1 MNDMDDMDDDDKET
15 NKNSD
20 STPQKTPDKASK
32 DKDLIKKAFSNVQ
45 GYHEATSDIREKRAE
60 DFRFNFG
67 DQWDQKD
74 RESLAKKR
82 RPILT
87 FNVTSPVIN
96 FLAGYQQE
104 REQDFRAY
112 PRGTEDERIGRI
124 TTALMRFGMDQC
136 RGIHTLHRGFR
147 QGIIGGQAVFEV
159 SHSFDYTDDLLE
171 GDVSIEL
178 LEHDTWGHEPG
189 ARRYDRNDSSYQF
202 KLYWVGVED
211 AARKWKKK
219 ASLIRASMKRDWLR
233 EDPTLTGVPQQLLE
247 DFIDEENDRLRIL
260 QYWYRVPVEVALLVN
275 LATGEVKRFDSEK
288 KAETELRMI
297 HDTAGAAVASQFMI
311 MQADSQSALVHV
323 ETQQVAKTFIRPEQA
338 QEALDALASQAG
350 RAAAGEFELV
360 VRPTTALRVAN
371 ITAWEVLDDKPN
383 PKGSDWRYPFA
394 PFTVYQDTDDISDI
408 KGLVRDIKDPQREV
422 NWHHSTSLDT
432 LQRGPKGGV
441 WVQKG
446 EHADI
451 QKLREKIS
459 EPGFIGEYDGT
470 PPVPVVPQMINEGEM
485 AMLQF
490 GMESIMR
497 ISNVN
502 AEMMGQVTQKTV
514 SGRAIQSRQAG
525 GLVGIGSLFLNW
537 KETKTLIGQLLIRC
551 IQHYYSPEKMD
562 RIIGQEQR
570 KMKAIGLAS
579 PDEVPE
585 QQMYETF
592 KELKNSDV
600 DIVVEFQDA
609 SPTARA
615 AVSNQMLQ
623 LQAAGFPIPGQLIIE
638 AADIPYKTEVLAAMA
653 NQGQGPPNPELAK
666 ALSAGQGQTSPNGV
680 NTSQ

>member
-1 MNDMDDMDDDDKET
+1 MDTTK
-15 NKNSD
+15 
-20 STPQKTPDKASK
+20 KTPDENKK
-32 DKDLIKKAFSNVQ
+32 DRELISTAFDAVY
-45 GYHEATSDIREKRAE
+45 GYHEATTSIREQRAE
-60 DFRFNFG
+60 DFRFNQG
-67 DQWDQKD
+67 DQWDAKD
-74 RESLAKKR
+74 RERLQKKKR
-82 RPILT
+82 PVLT
-87 FNVTSPVIN
+87 FNVVSPVVN

-124 TTALMRFGMDQC
+124 TTALMRYGMDQC
-136 RGIHTLHRGFR
+136 RGVHTLHRGFR
-147 QGIIGGQAVFEV
+147 QAIIGGQSVFEV
-159 SHSFDYTDDLLE
+159 AHSFEFTDDLLE
-171 GDVSIEL
+171 GDVSIEC

-189 ARRYDRNDSSYQF
+189 ARRYDRNDSAYQF
-202 KLYWVGVED
+202 KLYWMGVEE
-211 AARKWKKK
+211 AARKWKKNE
-219 ASLIRASMKRDWLR
+219 ATIRAGMKKDWLR

-247 DFIDEENDRLRIL
+247 QFVDEKNDRLRIL

-275 LATGEVKRFDSEK
+275 LQTGDVQRFDSQT
-288 KAETELRMI
+288 KAEQALRQI
-297 HDTAGAAVASQFMI
+297 HDTAGNAVASQYTI
-311 MQADSQSALVHV
+311 ETANSQSALINAATGAIH
-323 ETQQVAKTFIRPEQA
+323 TFRKPEHA
-338 QEALDALASQAG
+338 TEALDGLRRQAG
-350 RAAAGEFELV
+350 KQAADAFDLV

-394 PFTVYQDTDDISDI
+394 PFTVYQDTDDLSDI
-408 KGLVRDIKDPQREV
+408 KGIIRDIKDPQREV
-422 NWHHSTSLDT
+422 NWHHSTTLDT

-441 WVQKG
+441 WVNKG
-446 EHADI
+446 EHVDI
-451 QKLREKIS
+451 AKLREAYS
-459 EPGFIGEYDGT
+459 EPGFIGEYAGQ
-470 PPVPVVPQMINEGEM
+470 PPVPVIPSQMNEGEM

-490 GMESIMR
+490 GIDAIMR

-570 KMKAIGLAS
+570 KMERIGLMA
-579 PDEVPE
+579 PDELPANE
-585 QQMYETF
+585 MYEMF
-592 KELKNSDV
+592 KSLKNSDV
-600 DIVVEFQDA
+600 DVVVDFQDA

-638 AADIPYKTEVLAAMA
+638 AADIPYKTEILAAMA

>member
-1 MNDMDDMDDDDKET
+1 MEDMET
-15 NKNSD
+15 
-20 STPQKTPDKASK
+20 PPKTPDETAKNK
-32 DKDLIKKAFSNVQ
+32 ELISTAFDAVQ
-45 GYHEATSDIREKRAE
+45 GYHTATTDIREKRAE

-67 DQWDQKD
+67 DQWDAKD
-74 RESLAKKR
+74 REKLTKKR
-82 RPILT
+82 RPVLT

-147 QGIIGGQAVFEV
+147 QAIIGGQSVFEV
-159 SHSFDYTDDLLE
+159 SHSYDFTDDLLE
-171 GDVSIEL
+171 GDVNIEL

-202 KLYWVGVED
+202 KLYWLGVEE
-211 AARKWKKK
+211 AARKWKRKAATIRQGMKK
-219 ASLIRASMKRDWLR
+219 DWLR

-247 DFIDEENDRLRIL
+247 SFVDDENDRIRIL

-275 LATGEVKRFDSEK
+275 IQTGDVKRFDSEK
-288 KAETELRMI
+288 KAELELRRI

-311 MQADSQSALVHV
+311 VQANSQSALVHIQ
-323 ETQQVAKTFIRPEQA
+323 TQQAVRTFIQPEQA
-338 QEALDALASQAG
+338 QEALDQLAAQAG
-350 RAAAGEFELV
+350 KAAADEFELV

-408 KGLVRDIKDPQREV
+408 KGLVRDIKDPQREI
-422 NWHHSTSLDT
+422 NWHHSTALDT

-441 WVQKG
+441 WVNKG
-446 EHADI
+446 EHADM
-451 QKLREKIS
+451 QKLRERFS
-459 EPGFIGEYDGT
+459 EPGFIGEYVGT
-470 PPVPVVPQMINEGEM
+470 PPVPVVPQQINEGEM

-490 GMESIMR
+490 GIDSIMR

-537 KETKTLIGQLLIRC
+537 KETKTLLGQLLIRC

-579 PDEVPE
+579 PEEIPA

>member
-1 MNDMDDMDDDDKET
+1 MEEK
-15 NKNSD
+15 
-20 STPQKTPDKASK
+20 KTPDESRK
-32 DKDLIKKAFSNVQ
+32 DKALIKKAFSNVH
-45 GYHEATSDIREKRAE
+45 GYHEATNDVRAERAE
-60 DFRFNFG
+60 DFRFNSG
-67 DQWDQKD
+67 NQWSDKD
-74 RESLAKKR
+74 REALKKKR
-82 RPILT
+82 RPVLT

-124 TTALMRFGMDQC
+124 TTALMRFSMDQC

-147 QGIIGGQAVFEV
+147 QGIIGGQSVFEV
-159 SHSFDYTDDLLE
+159 SHSHDFTDDLLE
-171 GDVSIEL
+171 GDISIEL

-189 ARRYDRNDSSYQF
+189 ARRYDRNDASYQF
-202 KLYWVGVED
+202 KLYWLTVEE
-211 AARKWKKK
+211 AARKWKKDEH
-219 ASLIRASMKRDWLR
+219 SIRSNMKRDWLR
-233 EDPTLTGVPQQLLE
+233 EDPTLTGVPQQLLDDFVDE
-247 DFIDEENDRLRIL
+247 DNDRVRIL
-260 QYWYRVPVEVALLVN
+260 QYWYRVPIEIALLVN
-275 LATGEVKRFDSEK
+275 VQTGEVKRFDAEK
-288 KAETELRMI
+288 KAEAELRRI
-297 HDTAGAAVASQFMI
+297 HDTAGAIAASQFVI
-311 MQADSQSALVHV
+311 MQADSQSALVHAQ
-323 ETQQVAKTFIRPEQA
+323 TQQVARTFIRPEQA

-350 RAAAGEFELV
+350 KAAADEFELV
-360 VRPTTALRVAN
+360 VRPTTALRAAN
-371 ITAWEVLDDKPN
+371 ILAWEVLDDKPN

-394 PFTVYQDTDDISDI
+394 PFTVYQDTDDICDI
-408 KGLVRDIKDPQREV
+408 RGLVRDVKDPQREV
-422 NWHHSTSLDT
+422 NWHHSTALDT

-446 EHADI
+446 EHGEI
-451 QKLREKIS
+451 PKLREKFS
-459 EPGFIGEYDGT
+459 EPGFIGEYVGT
-470 PPVPVVPQMINEGEM
+470 PPVPVIPQTMSEGEM

-490 GMESIMR
+490 GIDSIMR

-551 IQHYYSPEKMD
+551 IQTYYSPEKMD

-570 KMKAIGLAS
+570 KLQGIGLAP
-579 PDEVPE
+579 PDEMPSA
-585 QQMYETF
+585 QMYEIF
-592 KELKNSDV
+592 KDLKNSDI
-600 DIVVEFQDA
+600 DIVVDFQDA

-615 AVSNQMLQ
+615 AIANQMLQ

-638 AADIPYKTEVLAAMA
+638 ATDIPYKAEVLSALA
-653 NQGQGPPNPELAK
+653 NQGQGQPNPELAK

>member
-1 MNDMDDMDDDDKET
+1 MTKET
-15 NKNSD
+15 
-20 STPQKTPDKASK
+20 KTPDESK
-32 DKDLIKKAFSNVQ
+32 KDRELISTAFDAVY
-45 GYHEATSDIREKRAE
+45 GYHEATTTIREQRAE
-60 DFRFNFG
+60 DFRFNQG
-67 DQWDQKD
+67 DQWDAKD
-74 RESLAKKR
+74 RERLQKKKR
-82 RPILT
+82 PVLT
-87 FNVTSPVIN
+87 FNVVSPVVN

-124 TTALMRFGMDQC
+124 TTALMRYGMDQC
-136 RGIHTLHRGFR
+136 RGVHTLHRGFR
-147 QGIIGGQAVFEV
+147 QAIIGGQSVFEV
-159 SHSFDYTDDLLE
+159 AHSFDFTDDLLE
-171 GDVSIEL
+171 GDVSIEC

-189 ARRYDRNDSSYQF
+189 ARRYDRNDSAYQF
-202 KLYWVGVED
+202 KLYWMGVEE
-211 AARKWKKK
+211 AARKWKKNE
-219 ASLIRASMKRDWLR
+219 ATIRAGMKKDWLR

-247 DFIDEENDRLRIL
+247 QFVDEKNDRLRIL

-275 LATGEVKRFDSEK
+275 LQSGDVQRFDSQA
-288 KAETELRMI
+288 KAEQALRQI
-297 HDTAGAAVASQFMI
+297 HDTAGNAVASQYAI
-311 MQADSQSALVHV
+311 ETADSQSALIN
-323 ETQQVAKTFIRPEQA
+323 VATGAIHTFRKPEHA
-338 QEALDALASQAG
+338 VEALDGLRRQAG
-350 RAAAGEFELV
+350 KAAADAFDLV

-394 PFTVYQDTDDISDI
+394 PFTVYQDTDDLNDV
-408 KGLVRDIKDPQREV
+408 KGIIRDIKDPQREV
-422 NWHHSTSLDT
+422 NWHHSTTLDT

-441 WVQKG
+441 WVNKG
-446 EHADI
+446 EHVDI
-451 QKLREKIS
+451 NKLREAYS
-459 EPGFIGEYDGT
+459 EPGFIGEYAGQ
-470 PPVPVVPQMINEGEM
+470 PPVPVIPSQLNEGEM

-490 GMESIMR
+490 GIDAIMR

-570 KMKAIGLAS
+570 KMERIGLMA
-579 PDEVPE
+579 PDELPANE
-585 QQMYETF
+585 MYEMF
-592 KELKNSDV
+592 KSLKNSDV
-600 DIVVEFQDA
+600 DVVVDFQDA

-638 AADIPYKTEVLAAMA
+638 AADIPYKTEILAAMA

>member
-1 MNDMDDMDDDDKET
+1 MAKEM
-15 NKNSD
+15 
-20 STPQKTPDKASK
+20 KTPDESK
-32 DKDLIKKAFSNVQ
+32 KDRELISTAFDAVY
-45 GYHEATSDIREKRAE
+45 GYHEATTSIREQRAE
-60 DFRFNFG
+60 DFRFNQG
-67 DQWDQKD
+67 EQWDAKD
-74 RESLAKKR
+74 RERLQKKKR
-82 RPILT
+82 PVLT
-87 FNVTSPVIN
+87 FNVISPVVN

-124 TTALMRFGMDQC
+124 TTALMRYGMDQC
-136 RGIHTLHRGFR
+136 RGVHTLHRGFR
-147 QGIIGGQAVFEV
+147 QAIIGGQSVFEV
-159 SHSFDYTDDLLE
+159 SHSFEFTDDLLE
-171 GDVSIEL
+171 GDVSIEC

-189 ARRYDRNDSSYQF
+189 ARRYDRNDSAYQF
-202 KLYWVGVED
+202 KLYWMGVEE
-211 AARKWKKK
+211 AARKWKRNE
-219 ASLIRASMKRDWLR
+219 ATIRAGMKKDWLR

-247 DFIDEENDRLRIL
+247 QFVDEKNDRLRIL

-275 LATGEVKRFDSEK
+275 LQSGEVQRFDSQA
-288 KAETELRMI
+288 KAEQALRQI
-297 HDTAGAAVASQFMI
+297 HDTAGNAVASQYTI
-311 MQADSQSALVHV
+311 ETADSQSALIN
-323 ETQQVAKTFIRPEQA
+323 VATGAIHTFRKPEHA
-338 QEALDALASQAG
+338 MEALDGLRRQAG
-350 RAAAGEFELV
+350 KAAADAFDLV

-394 PFTVYQDTDDISDI
+394 PFTAYQDTDDLSDI
-408 KGLVRDIKDPQREV
+408 KGLVRDIKDPQREI
-422 NWHHSTSLDT
+422 NWHHSTTLDT

-441 WVQKG
+441 WVNKG
-446 EHADI
+446 EHVDI
-451 QKLREKIS
+451 NKLREAYS
-459 EPGFIGEYDGT
+459 EPGFIGEYVGQ
-470 PPVPVVPQMINEGEM
+470 PPVPVIPSQLNEGEM

-490 GMESIMR
+490 GIDAIMR

-525 GLVGIGSLFLNW
+525 GLVGIGSLFFNW

-570 KMKAIGLAS
+570 KMERIGLMA
-579 PDEVPE
+579 PDELPANE
-585 QQMYETF
+585 MYEMF
-592 KELKNSDV
+592 KNLKNSDV
-600 DIVVEFQDA
+600 DVVVDFQDA
-609 SPTARA
+609 SPTTRA
-615 AVSNQMLQ
+615 AVANQMLQ

-638 AADIPYKTEVLAAMA
+638 AADIPYKTEILAAMA